1 MNEQPEIW
9 LEILISNPPHPLSSV
24 AVVLGFGT
32 VLAFIW
38 PVLAP
43 SRMYFRGTGFPVYPS
58 QIRAAP
64 VCVNMNRQVSD
75 SLDILLNKCTG
86 YRTGWTKLSWP
97 LANKT
102 RLWLSFW
109 HERKKGGILLRHA
122 QWEAFSKETSE
133 GPTRWTLGRHLK
145 LSHIYFP
152 SSPPPFPLPGTW
164 FTSSLLAYKVAVQS
178 AEAAMETHTC
188 RWEHRGWHSARAG
201 CCRKAP
207 LSLRPGCKAR
217 SMGVSLLYPL
227 SMLSIEGSLPD
238 QACLH
243 IWAEWKGTLHHVL
256 MPTSCQQDIPWAGCG
271 MSYLSRLPRVLV
283 LCNEGSRREGERS
296 RRKALYWIQWNLGLI

>member
-1 MNEQPEIW
+1 MTRNTNQQP
-9 LEILISNPPHPLSSV
+9 PPIPSA
-24 AVVLGFGT
+24 AVGLGFGT

-38 PVLAP
+38 PGTFW
-43 SRMYFRGTGFPVYPS
+43 MGFRGTGFPTYPS
-58 QIRAAP
+58 QVKVALL
-64 VCVNMNRQVSD
+64 CVSMNHQVSD
-75 SLDILLNKCTG
+75 RLNIFLNKCTG

-102 RLWLSFW
+102 RLWFSFW

-152 SSPPPFPLPGTW
+152 SSPPPFLLPDTW

-178 AEAAMETHTC
+178 AGAAMETHTC

-201 CCRKAP
+201 CCRKGP
-207 LSLRPGCKAR
+207 LSLRPGCKAC
-217 SMGVSLLYPL
+217 SMGVLLFQPM
-227 SMLSIEGSLPD
+227 SMLSIKGSLLD
-238 QACLH
+238 QACLRT
-243 IWAEWKGTLHHVL
+243 WAEWKGTLHHVL
-256 MPTSCQQDIPWAGCG
+256 TPRSCQQDIPWAG
-271 MSYLSRLPRVLV
+271 MSHLPRPPKALV
-283 LCNEGSRREGERS
+283 LMQWRQQKG
-296 RRKALYWIQWNLGLI
+296 RRKE